1 MFPTGSARPIAAA
14 AIVAFAATAWVTAI
28 IAWRL
33 IKGPKR

>member
-1 MFPTGSARPIAAA
+1 MTAVDLTFTIL

-33 IKGPKR
+33 VKGPKR

>member
-1 MFPTGSARPIAAA
+1 MSAVDVTFTVL